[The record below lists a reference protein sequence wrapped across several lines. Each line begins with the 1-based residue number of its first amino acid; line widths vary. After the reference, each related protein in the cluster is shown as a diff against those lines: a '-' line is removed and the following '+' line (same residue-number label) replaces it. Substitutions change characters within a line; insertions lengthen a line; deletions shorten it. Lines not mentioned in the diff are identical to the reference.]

1 MSNLTN
7 EIQYQNPSDSTIT
20 YSKELALNNTYDDTV
35 LRIKEFQGKNTNAV
49 VTFII
54 PTIDRPSLIRTIL
67 SLLNQTNPRWNA
79 IIIFDGCEPRISYF
93 NDMISDPRF
102 LSICINCRGL
112 NKIKDH
118 SSAGAVRNIGMN
130 LVTTP
135 WIGFVDDDDFLH
147 PEYVHKLIEEI
158 SITPHAN
165 VISFRM
171 KNKNLIVPPISQ
183 RSIQNGHIGISF
195 AMKTMLFKNG
205 FLFIQSEIE
214 DFNLLD
220 RIQQSGNTIVLSPYL
235 TYFINDTELSSHLI
249 GARRHIIHP
258 K

>member
-1 MSNLTN
+1 MSNLIN
-7 EIQYQNPSDSTIT
+7 EIHYLIPSDSTIT
-20 YSKELALNNTYDDTV
+20 YSKELALNNTYDDTI

-54 PTIDRPSLIRTIL
+54 PTIDRPSLLKTIL
-67 SLLNQTNPRWNA
+67 SLLNQTNIQWNA
-79 IIIFDGCEPRISYF
+79 IIIFDGCESRISYF

-102 LSICINCRGL
+102 LSICINRCGL
-112 NKIKDH
+112 NKITDH

-147 PEYVHKLIEEI
+147 PEYVNKLIEEI

-171 KNKNLIVPPISQ
+171 KNKNVIVPPISQ
-183 RSIQNGHIGISF
+183 RSIQVGRIGISF

-235 TYFINDTELSSHLI
+235 TYYINDTELSSNLI
-249 GARRHIIHP
+249 VARRYIIHP
-258 K
+258 I